1 VHNSLS
7 REHVKMSFVFSRLF
21 SAKEAQLGISVREAS
36 LTLESSPYPTSQ
48 EENFVE

>member
-7 REHVKMSFVFSRLF
+7 REHVKMSFVFPRLF
-21 SAKEAQLGISVREAS
+21 SAKEAKLGIIVREAS
-36 LTLESSPYPTSQ
+36 LALESSPYPTSQ